1 MMLVAAVGIMGSGL
15 VAWSNS
21 SFSITKQNIANSTDS
36 KINMIRENFVV
47 EDVWFYTQTGT
58 DYANVTVRNTGNVVI
73 KISNI
78 YVNNTEVWNAGQNIN
93 ATKASTIKTTVDWGP
108 NDLQS
113 VWVKTVR
120 GSEIKQV
127 WKS

>member
-1 MMLVAAVGIMGSGL
+1 MLVAAVGIMGSGL
-15 VAWSNS
+15 VVWSNS
-21 SFSITKQNIANSTDS
+21 SFSIAKQNIANSTDS

-58 DYANVTVRNTGNVVI
+58 DYANVTVRNTGNVAI
-73 KISNI
+73 KVSHI
-78 YVNNTEVWNAGQNIN
+78 YVNNTEIWNAGQLVN
-93 ATKASTIKTTVDWGP
+93 ATKAVTIRTTFNWEP

-113 VWVKTVR
+113 IWVQTSRDSQV
-120 GSEIKQV
+120 KQV